1 MAGLYVDARVGLV
14 PCSGKKFRC
23 RWYQA
28 LASSASGSPSV
39 ICAARSGSA
48 VAASSFRSPTCR
60 ASLSTSLRSRFWRSL
75 STITCASVSAF
86 TLKCTATCRF
96 FRMYLSLKKKP
107 SLQVYLHLGASLSL
121 GFATHTHGIHHH
133 HQPSGSLYHVHV
145 VPEKRWASLGA
156 VVDAS

>member
-96 FRMYLSLKKKP
+96 FRMYLSLKKKAEP
-107 SLQVYLHLGASLSL
+107 AGVSASRRFMSL